1 MYCSKCGA
9 ELGTDT
15 VCPECGEQ
23 PQKYCS
29 GRDVFSSNLFLA
41 VCVFISLSAILS
53 LFGSFFNIVLIL
65 ACISVWLVY
74 AQSSDASRSKNSG
87 FVLAA
92 TTLGVEEI
100 LLWVVCGLFAVCGP
114 VLLIISVAT
123 GSVIDYLV
131 GVGADYGDQIGQLLK
146 LFSEAMSTVGAF
158 AVGVILMAV
167 FLAAAAIAGAY
178 NVLFVR
184 YFRKV
189 CSGLKNDRPA
199 PAGALPRLLALG
211 IITAVSAA
219 TNISSF
225 SNKSSFLSLLSSL
238 CLSAAVFLLYFL
250 LKKRGQ

>member
-9 ELGTDT
+9 ELGTDP

-74 AQSSDASRSKNSG
+74 AQSSDVSRSKNSG

-131 GVGADYGDQIGQLLK
+131 GVGADYGDQIVFGSHEHGRSFCRRSDTYGCIFSGSSDCRRLQCVVCQIFQK
-146 LFSEAMSTVGAF
+146 SMFGIEKWSSCTDRSAAAPFGSWHNNGCQRSYQYFIIFKQVVFSES
-158 AVGVILMAV
+158 AVISMPERCG
-167 FLAAAAIAGAY
+167 
-178 NVLFVR
+178 
-184 YFRKV
+184 
-189 CSGLKNDRPA
+189 
-199 PAGALPRLLALG
+199 
-211 IITAVSAA
+211 
-219 TNISSF
+219 ISSVF
-225 SNKSSFLSLLSSL
+225 PFKKTW
-238 CLSAAVFLLYFL
+238 AV
-250 LKKRGQ
+250 K